1 MFNDNHGNQNTSNE
15 FHCIEDVNN
24 NFSNNFNRVN
34 LYNESMFESN
44 SINVKEVNEMTLGD
58 SNLRKL
64 NQGNA

>member
-1 MFNDNHGNQNTSNE
+1 MFNDNHDNQNTSNE

-34 LYNESMFESN
+34 FYNECMFESN